1 MEKVC
6 EKKFL
11 KLDNKLVIKL
21 MIIPLSPLT
30 IKYSP
35 NERKKEEVDNGLE
48 ITDESDVYI
57 GVLTTEKGK
66 KLKSNEG
73 IIEDEV
79 REGEIYIPG
88 STLKGLFRDRFLT
101 IFGEDTKY
109 VNDLFGISEG
119 KETKKSKI
127 FIQDAFLLDEELR
140 KLFYEDIK
148 KALKKVTTSRAI
160 TPIDHF
166 SSKAKVPLQYEYTME
181 NFETELVINNATLKD
196 LKGVYFLIRDSINN
210 EIRIGNSKS
219 RGFGLIKFKIKN
231 FKYEQFKSTKDELK
245 KIEEYFY
252 VNDKE
257 SKKIGD
263 KYISK
268 TLYLKDDFKDI
279 DVENPNKFIV
289 TLFEKEVN

>member
-1 MEKVC
+1 
-6 EKKFL
+6 
-11 KLDNKLVIKL
+11 
-21 MIIPLSPLT
+21 
-30 IKYSP
+30 
-35 NERKKEEVDNGLE
+35 
-48 ITDESDVYI
+48 
-57 GVLTTEKGK
+57 
-66 KLKSNEG
+66 
-73 IIEDEV
+73 
-79 REGEIYIPG
+79 
-88 STLKGLFRDRFLT
+88 
-101 IFGEDTKY
+101 
-109 VNDLFGISEG
+109 
-119 KETKKSKI
+119 
-127 FIQDAFLLDEELR
+127 
-140 KLFYEDIK
+140 
-148 KALKKVTTSRAI
+148 
-160 TPIDHF
+160 
-166 SSKAKVPLQYEYTME
+166 ME

-252 VNDKE
+252 INDKE